1 MSKNSNM
8 PLLSIAIPTKN
19 RYEYLIPCV
28 ETLLRLKSKYT
39 TELEIIIQDNN
50 WDNNN
55 FLPFLNEHKDSIKY
69 YHIPEH
75 LSVVENCDY
84 AISNCS
90 GEYVCLL
97 GDDDSV
103 TSQIIDVCKWMKEKG
118 IESCLGKICRFNWP
132 DMVYTVHKFKKLTI
146 PRRNKNIGFKDV
158 AKIRKR
164 ILATGGY
171 TMLTLPRVYHAIL
184 SKKALDKLK
193 DLCGSY
199 FPGPSPD
206 MANAIGLTYVL
217 NNHIIIDTPIIVSGF
232 SYKSTGGAGTRR
244 AHVGKIEDIAHLPK
258 QTKTI
263 WDSRIPRYWTGETIY
278 AESIIEALTK
288 CNSKDIKQYSFN
300 ALYGTFA
307 MYHRDLIP
315 LLRGYV
321 NYKNIL
327 RVSYHFCRILAK
339 RTLNFFKNV
348 GETRMNLTSNTT
360 YDNITSLQDAVK
372 TVDSWCEQEN
382 NYYSH
387 RKLI

>member
-1 MSKNSNM
+1 MKTNR

-19 RYEYLIPCV
+19 RYEYLKPCI
-28 ETLLRLKSKYT
+28 ETLLSLKSRYPM
-39 TELEIIIQDNN
+39 LEIVIQDNN
-50 WDNNN
+50 IDNNVII
-55 FLPFLNEHKDSIKY
+55 PFIEEHKTKLKY
-69 YHIPEH
+69 EHISEN
-75 LSVVENCDY
+75 LSVVDNCEK
-84 AISNCS
+84 AISNCT

-103 TSQIIDVCKWMKEKG
+103 ASQIIDVCIWMNENG

-132 DMVYTVHKFKKLTI
+132 DMVYGVHKLKNLTI
-146 PRRNKNIGFKDV
+146 PRRNNHTGYKDV
-158 AKIRKR
+158 KKIRHK
-164 ILATGGY
+164 ILSTGGY
-171 TMLTLPRVYHAIL
+171 TMLNLPRVYHSIV
-184 SKKALDKLK
+184 SKDALDRLK
-193 DLCGSY
+193 NLCGSY

-244 AHVGKIEDIAHLPK
+244 AHVGKIEEIPHLPE

-278 AESIIEALTK
+278 AESIIEALSK
-288 CNSKDIKQYSFN
+288 CDSKEIKQYSFN

-315 LLRGYV
+315 LLRGFV

-327 RVSYHFCRILAK
+327 PVGFYFCRVLAK
-339 RTLNFFKNV
+339 RALNYFKNF
-348 GETRMNLTSNTT
+348 GETKLNLTPNTT
-360 YDNITSLQDAVK
+360 YDNITTLQEAVR
-372 TVDSWCEQEN
+372 TVDTWCEQEN
-382 NYYSH
+382 TYYSH